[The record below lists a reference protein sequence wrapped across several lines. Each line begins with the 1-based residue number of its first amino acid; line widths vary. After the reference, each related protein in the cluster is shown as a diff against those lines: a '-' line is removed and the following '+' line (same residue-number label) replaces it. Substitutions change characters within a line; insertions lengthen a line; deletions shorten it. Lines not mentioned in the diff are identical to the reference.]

1 VPIEINMNEYGV
13 SGRGFYAQHRG
24 HPGDTGIRWATSVPP
39 SPWLTPW
46 VTPTPSSRY
55 VVPIP
60 TSQGDTY
67 LRRPDG
73 SLLRI
78 PPPRKGTRSWHPGT
92 STSREAERIHDSGI
106 NLTETVS
113 VSPNE
118 SSKKS
123 EEFNQES
130 DVKWTSLD
138 IKNPLPTPAAI
149 PPREVSALDEGAIS
163 DSTSG
168 AGAQE
173 QKPRILLSPL
183 LVGQEKKRPV
193 RIRSSGITRKDLS
206 KGEKMKS
213 VAKPVLDKIDE
224 SNDESKEK
232 SEEKSPA
239 DVSGRSIKA
248 LDEKKTGMEEL
259 DDQEEESID
268 LKDEKEEIKFNKGE
282 GFDKVKYAAVTSD
295 EINELYDL
303 LMQPAQKV
311 RDRLLARA
319 KKNIDKKIENN
330 LKIALSEEK
339 IVEDI
344 EKLVDQTM
352 KYNFTTASKSV
363 FRRNPKKY
371 QDTIEKIKKD
381 IADIKQNGFFKDI
394 VNERKNAKPNQ
405 QNSNKSFPWLF

>member
-1 VPIEINMNEYGV
+1 
-13 SGRGFYAQHRG
+13 
-24 HPGDTGIRWATSVPP
+24 
-39 SPWLTPW
+39 
-46 VTPTPSSRY
+46 
-55 VVPIP
+55 
-60 TSQGDTY
+60 
-67 LRRPDG
+67 
-73 SLLRI
+73 
-78 PPPRKGTRSWHPGT
+78 
-92 STSREAERIHDSGI
+92 
-106 NLTETVS
+106 
-113 VSPNE
+113 
-118 SSKKS
+118 
-123 EEFNQES
+123 
-130 DVKWTSLD
+130 
-138 IKNPLPTPAAI
+138 
-149 PPREVSALDEGAIS
+149 
-163 DSTSG
+163 
-168 AGAQE
+168 
-173 QKPRILLSPL
+173 
-183 LVGQEKKRPV
+183 
-193 RIRSSGITRKDLS
+193 
-206 KGEKMKS
+206 MKS